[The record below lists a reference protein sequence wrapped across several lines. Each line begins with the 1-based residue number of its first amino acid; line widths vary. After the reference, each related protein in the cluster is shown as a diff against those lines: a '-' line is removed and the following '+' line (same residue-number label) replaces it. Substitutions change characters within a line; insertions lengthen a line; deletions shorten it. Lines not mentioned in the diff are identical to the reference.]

1 MKLVQTQV
9 IAYFVALLST
19 ILQVFVALRLWDRR
33 LTAEQ
38 MQTMCRGLA
47 TCLPA
52 SPTYLDALEWREV
65 AEELA
70 LVEPYYAGSYQ
81 VRLMCKSIQPFQTV
95 WALWDEVLALVM

>member
-1 MKLVQTQV
+1 VKEL
-9 IAYFVALLST
+9 YLDALLSSV
-19 ILQVFVALRLWDRR
+19 LQVFVALRLWDRR

-52 SPTYLDALEWREV
+52 SPTYLDALEWKDV

-70 LVEPYYAGSYQ
+70 LLEPYYAGSYQ
-81 VRLMCKSIQPFQTV
+81 VR
-95 WALWDEVLALVM
+95 